1 MWKSNGGISGL
12 VFIFKKWE
20 KVFPLFLTCF
30 HLLQKDREGGRE
42 AGKRER
48 ERALE
53 PEINFLF
60 ASLPHVCLPQS
71 GTDLG
76 CRWNPGTFMWVSHGW
91 QEFIQ

>member
-1 MWKSNGGISGL
+1 MRPRMWKSNGGISGL

-48 ERALE
+48 ERESTRARDQFS
-53 PEINFLF
+53 I
-60 ASLPHVCLPQS
+60 C
-71 GTDLG
+71 
-76 CRWNPGTFMWVSHGW
+76 
-91 QEFIQ
+91 